1 MRVRWLA
8 AVAGRAAL
16 AASATAPPGQTEALA
31 KVTVTAS
38 PVTG

>member
-1 MRVRWLA
+1 MRVRWLPA
-8 AVAGRAAL
+8 AAGCAAL
-16 AASATAPPGQTEALA
+16 AACATATPGQTGAPA